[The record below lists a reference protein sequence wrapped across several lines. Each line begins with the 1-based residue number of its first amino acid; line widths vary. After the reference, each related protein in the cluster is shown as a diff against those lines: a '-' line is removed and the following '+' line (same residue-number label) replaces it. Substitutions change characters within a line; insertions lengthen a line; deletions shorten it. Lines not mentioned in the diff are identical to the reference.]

1 MIVGKTRSLFV
12 GTWAF
17 NDGCNFAIAKSTS
30 GSTVPKGLPS
40 SPLPFPAHPS
50 DAAKLMFR
58 PFHYLIPSR
67 SAFLGSLMVCFGFL
81 LIAGPSARAELP
93 SLLRI
98 FGKAKPASV
107 DPSQIYE
114 LRQEDGP
121 WLILASTL
129 VGEGARERA
138 NKLAIEIRSDLGLP
152 AFIYKENFDFTG
164 KPKDFQRTQKRVRY
178 ANQYQ
183 YEAYVVLVGEY
194 DRVDHPSVDRDLKSI
209 KSATPTILEDPKEV
223 AAELNAQTPASAV
236 KVVATKLKAMSLGGR
251 RPGPMAG
258 AFVTRNPMLPEDY
271 FEAPL
276 VDSFVSQ
283 LNEDFQEHNLLDC
296 EGKFTVVV
304 KTFSGSN
311 TIANSK
317 QEKSFVP
324 NAKRLD
330 KMATDAAMMVNEL
343 RKKGVQA
350 YQFHDRERS
359 LVTVGSFDFLGDEL
373 PNGGFRYNP
382 EILQTMRKFSAVNVD
397 PALAR
402 QVPQGSMAGN
412 NINMIPFDV
421 EPTPIAVPRK
431 TKRSLY
437 GAIGR
442 R

>member
-1 MIVGKTRSLFV
+1 
-12 GTWAF
+12 
-17 NDGCNFAIAKSTS
+17 
-30 GSTVPKGLPS
+30 
-40 SPLPFPAHPS
+40 
-50 DAAKLMFR
+50 
-58 PFHYLIPSR
+58 
-67 SAFLGSLMVCFGFL
+67 L
-81 LIAGPSARAELP
+81 LIACLGFSNINATKAQAELP

-98 FGKAKPASV
+98 FGKAKPANA
-107 DPSQIYE
+107 DPSKVYE
-114 LRQEDGP
+114 LSQEDGP

-164 KPKDFQRTQKRVRY
+164 KPKDFQGHKRVRY

-194 DRVDHPSVDRDLKSI
+194 DRVDHPSVERDLKAI
-209 KSATPTILEDPKEV
+209 KGAKPVVLEDPKEV

-236 KVVATKLKAMSLGGR
+236 KVVATKLKAISLGGR

-283 LNEDFQEHNLLDC
+283 LNESFQDYNLLDC
-296 EGKFTVVV
+296 DGKFTVIV

-317 QEKSFVP
+317 QEKSFTP
-324 NAKRLD
+324 NVKRLD
-330 KMATDAAMMVNEL
+330 RMATDAAMMVKEL
-343 RKKGVQA
+343 RKKGVEA

-359 LVTVGSFDFLGDEL
+359 LVTVGSFDVLGREL

-382 EILQTMRKFSAVNVD
+382 QILQTMREFSAVNVD

-402 QVPQGSMAGN
+402 QVPAGKMAGN